1 MMREKMMK
9 RVRTLFCMLLAVTLL
24 LPTTYTQAAASNAKA
39 KDASLFDLNSYGYVT
54 STTPDTTA
62 ETTDKTFQEIADEK
76 AQALISIYGVT
87 SVQIAIM
94 QNDEMI
100 LSKSYGYN
108 DIKTKTVP
116 TTDTLYG
123 IGSVSK
129 MFTTAAVMQLV
140 EQGKVELDKPVVT
153 YIPEFKMADSRYKDI
168 TVRML
173 LNHSSGILG
182 SSMSNCIL
190 LGEASQEC
198 HDNFLKCL
206 STQYLKYKPGS
217 SSVYCNDGFSLA
229 EILVEKVSGVSFTAY
244 IDKEIS
250 TPLGLSN
257 TKTPMS
263 SFDTSR
269 LAKTYF
275 TPVSATP
282 YEAVNIIGA
291 GGIYSTAEDLCKFG
305 TAFMNNSNSLL
316 SAQSKT
322 AMGKPEYKNGFWTSE
337 ECGSIAYGLGWDSMK
352 YSPYSDYGVT
362 AYNKGG
368 DTIFYHAAMT
378 VLPEK
383 NITVAVLTSG
393 GSSTC
398 NALYGDSVLTAYMEE
413 KNMIHIKEKETKKY
427 ETTDLPENAKDY
439 SGIYMSAIGP
449 KVTVTMKE
457 DNTLNVN
464 ISGSDIPVQYTTDG
478 HFVNKE
484 QTIWLKFVSHNNTM
498 YIEYGATSVMPSL
511 GSVDTVVFLGQ
522 KLTANPIHANVK
534 KAWKQRENK
543 KYYLVNEKP
552 SSYYYLLG
560 LDSMCG
566 TFSLS
571 TDIEGYLSGMKII
584 NKNLCCCS
592 LEVPVMYGRDAG
604 QINVFKKNGIEYLSS
619 QGNILMSEDGLKTLP
634 NQSNMTLTLPS
645 TGYNMYYKI
654 SSKTANKKA
663 TITVPKN
670 ASFVV
675 YAKDGSIVT
684 NYYLSKKKTV
694 TLPKGGTLLLIG
706 DKNAKFSIK
715 LK

>member
-1 MMREKMMK
+1 MKEKMFK
-9 RVRTLFCMLLAVTLL
+9 RVRTLFCMLLAVTMM
-24 LPTTYTQAAASNAKA
+24 LPATYTQAATTNTKTAEATIFNLNA
-39 KDASLFDLNSYGYVT
+39 NGYVT

-62 ETTDKTFQEIADEK
+62 EIKDKTFQEIADEK
-76 AQALISIYGVT
+76 AQALISMYGVT

-100 LSKSYGYN
+100 LSNCYGYN

-116 TTDTLYG
+116 AKDTIYG

-129 MFTTAAVMQLV
+129 MFTTAAVMKLV
-140 EQGKVELDKPVVT
+140 DQGKVDLDKTVVT

-173 LNHSSGILG
+173 LNHSSGLMG
-182 SSMSNCIL
+182 SSMSNCLL
-190 LGEASQEC
+190 LGEGSSKS
-198 HDNFLKCL
+198 HDGFLKCL

-217 SSVYCNDGFSLA
+217 SSVYCNDGFTLA
-229 EILVEKVSGVSFTAY
+229 EILVEKVSGVSFTEY

-263 SFDTSR
+263 DFDTNR

-282 YEAVNIIGA
+282 YEAVNQIGA

-305 TAFMNNSNSLL
+305 AAFMNNNNSLL
-316 SAQSKT
+316 SAQAKA
-322 AMGKPEYKNGFWTSE
+322 AMAKPEYKNGFWTSE
-337 ECGSIAYGLGWDSMK
+337 ECGAIAYGLGWDSMK
-352 YSPYSDYGVT
+352 YSPYSNYGIA
-362 AYNKGG
+362 AYTKGG
-368 DTIFYHAAMT
+368 DTIFYHASMT

-393 GSSTC
+393 GSSTY
-398 NALYGDSVLTAYMEE
+398 NSLYGDSVLTAYMSE
-413 KNMIHIKEKETKKY
+413 KNMIHLKEQEVKKY
-427 ETTDLPENAKDY
+427 ETTDLPANVKDY
-439 SGIYMSAIGP
+439 VGVYASALGP
-449 KVTVTMKE
+449 EVKVTLKN
-457 DNTLNVN
+457 DNTLLMN
-464 ISGSDIPVQYTTDG
+464 IDGKDTPVLYTTDG
-478 HFVNKE
+478 YFVDKD
-484 QTIWLKFVSHNNTM
+484 QTFRLKFVSHNNTM
-498 YIEYGATSVMPSL
+498 YIEYGATSVLPSL
-511 GSVDTVVFLGQ
+511 GSIDMVVFLGQ
-522 KLTANPIHANVK
+522 KLNANPLSASVK

-543 KYYLVNEKP
+543 KYYLVSEKA
-552 SSYYYLLG
+552 SSYVYLLG
-560 LDSMCG
+560 LDNMYG

-571 TDIEGYLSGMKII
+571 TDVEGYISGMKII
-584 NKNLCCCS
+584 NKNLCYCS
-592 LEVPVMYGRDAG
+592 LEVPVMYGRDG
-604 QINVFKKNGIEYLSS
+604 SQIRAFKKNGMEYLSS
-619 QGNILMSEDGLKTLP
+619 GDDILMSEDGLKTLP
-634 NQSNMTLTLPS
+634 NKSKMTLALPS

-675 YAKDGSIVT
+675 YAKDGSVVN

-706 DKNAKFSIK
+706 NKNAKFSIK